1 MSFTWAPRVAMS
13 KEEIDSFL
21 GTLQIPVDSLLTHV
35 QR

>member
-1 MSFTWAPRVAMS
+1 MS